1 MTERSTMTAVSML
14 ALALS
19 IAPLAV
25 GPAAAQADKAPA
37 EKAEA
42 ATLLVPARG
51 LDRGRYLAKIAGC
64 NDCHTPA
71 YMEKGGK
78 IPEKD
83 WLVGDS
89 FGWRGPW
96 GTTYAVNLRM
106 YMQTLTEEE
115 WLKKASTLE
124 ARPPMPWYA
133 LRDMSKH
140 DLRALYQFIR
150 YLGPAGAPAPA
161 WVPPEK
167 EPKPPYATFPAP
179 PK

>member
-1 MTERSTMTAVSML
+1 LFTAASL
-14 ALALS
+14 W
-19 IAPLAV
+19 IAPAAV
-25 GPAAAQADKAPA
+25 WTAQAQSAKSDVAMTPAAAK
-37 EKAEA
+37 
-42 ATLLVPARG
+42 LI
-51 LDRGRYLAKIAGC
+51 DRGRYLAKIAGC

-78 IPEKD
+78 VPEKE

-96 GTTYAVNLRM
+96 GTTYAVNLRL
-106 YMQTLTEEE
+106 YMQTLTEEQ

-124 ARPPMPWYA
+124 VRPPMPWYA
-133 LRDMSKH
+133 LHDMTKD
-140 DLRALYQFIR
+140 DLRALYRFVR
-150 YLGPAGAPAPA
+150 YLGPGGTPAPA
-161 WVPPEK
+161 WVPPDK